1 MDISDFPEIA
11 AEHSGAARLSVAQ
24 GKQRLAVQ
32 EFIAE
37 QFARAHQA
45 RIKHFMPVLLSL
57 NAANGELA
65 MVCGLRAAAVS
76 DLFLEQY
83 LVQPVETAL
92 AAAAGKPIA
101 RNVIVEVG
109 NLAVS
114 TETPARHLIIALT
127 RYLAETPMQWVVC
140 TVLPQLRNSFTRLG
154 IAHHELGV
162 ARLESLL
169 PAERADWG
177 NYYTHQPTVIAINVA
192 GAMRAIERSE
202 QATT

>member
-1 MDISDFPEIA
+1 MDISEFTEIA
-11 AEHSGAARLSVAQ
+11 AAQPGAARLSVAQ
-24 GKQRLAVQ
+24 GRQRLAAQ

-37 QFARAHQA
+37 QFACAHQA

-57 NAANGELA
+57 NAANGDLA

-83 LVQPVETAL
+83 LLNPVEAALTA
-92 AAAAGKPIA
+92 AVRKPVA
-101 RNVIVEVG
+101 RSVIVEVG

-114 TETPARHLIIALT
+114 AETPARQLIIALT
-127 RYLAETPMQWVVC
+127 RYLAATPMQWVVC

-154 IAHHELGV
+154 IAHHELGT
-162 ARLESLL
+162 AHLESLL

-177 NYYTHQPTVIAINVA
+177 NYYDHQPTVIAINVA
-192 GAMRAIERSE
+192 SAMRAIELGGHC
-202 QATT
+202 AA